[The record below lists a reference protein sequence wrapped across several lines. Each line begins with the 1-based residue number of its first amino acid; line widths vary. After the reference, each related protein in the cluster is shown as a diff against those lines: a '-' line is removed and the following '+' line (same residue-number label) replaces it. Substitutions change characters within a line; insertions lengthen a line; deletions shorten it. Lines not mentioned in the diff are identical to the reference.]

1 MDIKAVR
8 ASLKPVGDPD
18 DWENNED
25 FMHPDNFKIRLFS
38 ALDDA
43 KHYIET
49 GNKRGFISSDE
60 FLKEMKELR
69 KEVDQEEVRGDGY

>member
-8 ASLKPVGDPD
+8 GSLKPVGDPD

-38 ALDDA
+38 ALDEA
-43 KHYIET
+43 KYYIDT
-49 GNKRGFISSDE
+49 GNKRGFISSDD

-69 KEVDQEEVRGDGY
+69 EEVEREEIRDNGC